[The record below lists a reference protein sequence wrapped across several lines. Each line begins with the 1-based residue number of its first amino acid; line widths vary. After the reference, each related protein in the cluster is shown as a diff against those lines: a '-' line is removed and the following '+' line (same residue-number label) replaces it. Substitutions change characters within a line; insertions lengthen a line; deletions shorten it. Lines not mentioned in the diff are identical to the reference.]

1 MTCDH
6 CKDNFFDFPT
16 CQPCQCH
23 VNGSNG
29 LDCNDDGIC
38 ICKPNIDG
46 NKCDKCKTG
55 YQGHPLCDKCQ
66 PSFFGYPNCQGNPKV
81 NKLGFCNADLFTVV
95 CGCNANGSI
104 NQTCNNVGN
113 CTCKSALITGAKCD
127 RCLDGYF
134 GFPDCKGIEVL

>member
-1 MTCDH
+1 MTMAFVFVNPTLMERSVTSVKPDT
-6 CKDNFFDFPT
+6 KDILYVTN
-16 CQPCQCH
+16 
-23 VNGSNG
+23 VNQVS
-29 LDCNDDGIC
+29 LDIP
-38 ICKPNIDG
+38 IVKVTKKSTNIE
-46 NKCDKCKTG
+46 
-55 YQGHPLCDKCQ
+55 
-66 PSFFGYPNCQGNPKV
+66 
-81 NKLGFCNADLFTVV
+81 FCNADLFNLV